1 MAGPISSP
9 LITDALVILGS
20 AGVII
25 PLFARFRITPVIGFL
40 LVGMMVGPSG
50 LGKLAEM
57 HGWLGEW
64 MGRIVSI
71 DSVGRNHFAR
81 FGVIALLFSGGL
93 ELSFDRLRAMRR
105 QVFGLGALEL
115 LANAALLTTGLV
127 LAGMAFGGAVALGFA
142 LAMSSTA
149 LVPRITRVGTPV
161 GRATLAMLLF
171 EDIALVPII
180 VVLDALAPHA
190 SGGNPARLLHTLGLG
205 AVAIG
210 ALLLFGR
217 YLLPRLFSQAAR
229 TKSPEL
235 FLAISLLVV
244 VVAALVTAGAG
255 LSPVVGAMIAGL
267 LIAETEYH
275 NEVEAM
281 TAPFKGLALGVF
293 LIATGMSLDL
303 TWIVAH
309 IVPILLATAG
319 VLLLKALVTGALLH
333 LMGARPGTAAE
344 AGILMASPSETTL
357 IVIGTATVAHLVSLS
372 TAHFWQTVT
381 ALGLI
386 VTPGLAALGRR
397 LGLRVEHAVADPS
410 DMAADAA
417 ETQGHAVVI
426 GFGRVGRLIADML
439 TTHGKPYLAIDADAE
454 LVASGQRDGYAVAFG
469 DVTRGTALA
478 RLGLDSASAAIL
490 TMDQPQAAQRLVK
503 HLRSQHPHLP
513 IIARA
518 RDAAHAAQLYRAG
531 ATLAVPEALEASL
544 QLSEALLVEM
554 GVPMGF
560 VLASIHEKRDVLR
573 EQIMQEG
580 QLATKPALKS
590 SSLKDRVG

>member
-281 TAPFKGLALGVF
+281 TAPC
-293 LIATGMSLDL
+293 TGWRWGCFS
-303 TWIVAH
+303 
-309 IVPILLATAG
+309 
-319 VLLLKALVTGALLH
+319 
-333 LMGARPGTAAE
+333 
-344 AGILMASPSETTL
+344 SPP
-357 IVIGTATVAHLVSLS
+357 AC
-372 TAHFWQTVT
+372 
-381 ALGLI
+381 
-386 VTPGLAALGRR
+386 
-397 LGLRVEHAVADPS
+397 
-410 DMAADAA
+410 
-417 ETQGHAVVI
+417 
-426 GFGRVGRLIADML
+426 
-439 TTHGKPYLAIDADAE
+439 
-454 LVASGQRDGYAVAFG
+454 
-469 DVTRGTALA
+469 
-478 RLGLDSASAAIL
+478 
-490 TMDQPQAAQRLVK
+490 
-503 HLRSQHPHLP
+503 RS
-513 IIARA
+513 I
-518 RDAAHAAQLYRAG
+518 
-531 ATLAVPEALEASL
+531 
-544 QLSEALLVEM
+544 
-554 GVPMGF
+554 
-560 VLASIHEKRDVLR
+560 
-573 EQIMQEG
+573 
-580 QLATKPALKS
+580 
-590 SSLKDRVG
+590 